1 MIYYFGAHMSIKNSI
16 ISSIRDINKLG
27 GNFLQIFI
35 SNPRG
40 KSSPKKSIMDDSEKI
55 KSELQNLDTKIV
67 IHLPYIINIGKQF
80 NKNNWWIK
88 MIIEQLYV
96 SEQINSLGCVIH
108 TGKYTKNTIDDG
120 LNNMYKSLI
129 HVIEYLKKN
138 NMRTKIIL
146 ETSTGQGTEL
156 LSNLDEF
163 ADFYNK
169 FTDDEKNYLKICIDT
184 CHIFVAGYDIRTKN
198 NVKIFF
204 KYFEKII
211 GIKNVILVHLNDSK
225 KKCGSCVDRH
235 ENIGNGFIGNAGLKE
250 FIRLSFFYHLPIILE
265 TPDSNNFINEIQL
278 INDIKNKFIH

>member
-1 MIYYFGAHMSIKNSI
+1 MIYYYGAHMSIKNSI

-40 KSSPKKSIMDDSEKI
+40 KGSPKKSIIDDSEKI
-55 KSELQNLDTKIV
+55 NSELKNLDIKIV
-67 IHLPYIINIGKQF
+67 IHLPYIINIGQQF